1 MDGTSRFVSNAPAAG
16 RKLSALKVAAADL
29 AAKSATALV
38 ALSAVATVSCGGSDG
53 SAPPPTTPTPG
64 ATQQAAPAASV
75 VDGASATSSSSPTGG
90 SSVLPAIGDGHWPY
104 GPLQTPEDRLAQ
116 LERLKRDPGPIKSNW
131 VPPGKT
137 DRYGHA
143 EGLIS
148 SPPDS
153 VRAKLVDFMHYKDL
167 AGPKFKSVKVVDKQG
182 QNTDVYFQLPIM
194 KGMIVIWYI
203 TRFPPLRGDVVEGSY
218 VKGNIKGM
226 HIAFTVHPGTDDK
239 SSILVCDL
247 VLQPNVPAPQ
257 SALDEELRDACGD
270 AIHSLRRTISGAQ

>member
-1 MDGTSRFVSNAPAAG
+1 MFMDGSRHLPHSSRANLGVLVPLVAF
-16 RKLSALKVAAADL
+16 SALSL
-29 AAKSATALV
+29 L
-38 ALSAVATVSCGGSDG
+38 SCGGNDA
-53 SAPPPTTPTPG
+53 SAPPPTTPSPSPG
-64 ATQQAAPAASV
+64 SKASSTDVSPTDGVAAQGASPAATPSAAAAG
-75 VDGASATSSSSPTGG
+75 DGA
-90 SSVLPAIGDGHWPY
+90 WPY
-104 GPLQTPEDRLAQ
+104 GPAQSAEDRLAQ
-116 LERLKRDPGPIKSNW
+116 LERLKNDPGPIKSNW
-131 VPPGKT
+131 VPPGKR

-194 KGMIVIWYI
+194 KGMITIWYI
-203 TRFPPLRGDVVEGSY
+203 TRFPPLRGDVVEGNY

-226 HIAFTVHPGTDDK
+226 HIAFTVHPGADDR

-270 AIHSLRRTISGAQ
+270 AIHSLRRTIVSNP